1 MKVKSLRFRLGGGYS
16 LTEKMD
22 REVPAGNGGVA
33 HV

>member
-1 MKVKSLRFRLGGGYS
+1 MKVKSLRFRLGGYS
-16 LTEKMD
+16 LTEKTD